1 MNKIISFPHLG
12 DYYIP
17 IKYMIKKITNCEILV
32 PPKNN
37 KQTIELG
44 SKYSP
49 DDICM
54 PFKYNLGNYINA
66 LESGATILIQ
76 AGGGC
81 RYGYYAELQEQIL
94 RDLGYDF
101 KFINLIKDNHVSIIK
116 LYKEAKKINHKL
128 NIFKYFYYLIQGL
141 LMIITMDK
149 IDKYIRANIGFEQT
163 KGSFEILE
171 KRYKFSLSKEKLG
184 IIKIIKLYF
193 KYKKLFKSLPLN
205 EENKLEILLIG
216 ELYSLMD
223 FEASNNIERNLA
235 KQGIKVT
242 RYTNLTYLLIIKRFM
257 RRILLFKGRKYLK
270 YTLGADGTESV
281 VHTLDHCKK
290 GIDGIIH
297 IKSFSCVP
305 EINAMPT
312 LSKISED
319 YEVPII
325 YLSFDGENNI
335 SNIDTKIEAFKDM
348 IKSKKEK
355 REQTNN
361 NSQIETLKVSLKSDK
376 NSNI

>member
-17 IKYMIKKITNCEILV
+17 IVYLIKKITKCKVII

-37 KQTIELG
+37 KKTIELG

-54 PFKYNLGNYINA
+54 PFKYNLGNYIDSLN
-66 LESGATILIQ
+66 LGANILVQ

-94 RDLGYDF
+94 KDIGYQF
-101 KFINLIKDNHVSIIK
+101 TFINLIQDNHISLIK
-116 LYKEAKKINHKL
+116 LYKEAKKLNKKL
-128 NIFKYFYYLIQGL
+128 NIFKYIYYLLQTALI
-141 LMIITMDK
+141 IITMDK
-149 IDKYIRANIGFEQT
+149 LDKYLRENIGFEKI
-163 KGSFEILE
+163 KGSFEEQE
-171 KRYKFSLSKEKLG
+171 KKYHNSLKQDKLC
-184 IIKIIKLYF
+184 IIKIIKIYN
-193 KYKKLFKSLPLN
+193 KYKKIYQEIELTNNPPL
-205 EENKLEILLIG
+205 KILLIG

-223 FEASNNIERNLA
+223 SEASNNLERNLA
-235 KQGIKVT
+235 KQGIKVI
-242 RYTNLTYLLIIKRFM
+242 RYTNLTYLLLIKKFM
-257 RRILLFKGRKYLK
+257 RPILLFKGRKYLK
-270 YTLGADGTESV
+270 YTLGADGTESII
-281 VHTLDHCKK
+281 HALDHCKE

-297 IKSFSCVP
+297 IKSFGCVP
-305 EINAMPT
+305 ELNAIST

-319 YEVPII
+319 YQTPII

-348 IKSKKEK
+348 IIAKKKKTSTSKE
-355 REQTNN
+355 EHPN
-361 NSQIETLKVSLKSDK
+361 
-376 NSNI
+376 

>member
-17 IKYMIKKITNCEILV
+17 IKYLISKITNCEVLI

-37 KQTIELG
+37 KKTIEKG
-44 SKYSP
+44 CKYSP
-49 DDICM
+49 EDICM
-54 PFKYNLGNYINA
+54 PFKYNLGNYIDA
-66 LESGATILIQ
+66 LEHGADILIQ

-94 RDLGYDF
+94 KDLGYNF
-101 KFINLIKDNHVSIIK
+101 EFINLLKNNSVSLVK
-116 LYKEAKKINHKL
+116 LYKISKKINPKL
-128 NIFKYFYYLIQGL
+128 NIFKYLYYLLQALII
-141 LMIITMDK
+141 MITMDK
-149 IDKYIRANIGFEQT
+149 QDKYLRENIGFET
-163 KGSFEILE
+163 NKGTFEETE
-171 KRYKFSLSKEKLG
+171 KDYKKELNQEKLS
-184 IIKIIKLYF
+184 IIKILKIYK
-193 KYKKLFKSLPLN
+193 KYKELYHSIPLKA

-235 KQGIKVT
+235 KQGIKVI
-242 RYTNLTYLLIIKRFM
+242 RYTTLTYLLLIKRFM
-257 RRILLFKGRKYLK
+257 KKILLFKGKDNIKYL
-270 YTLGADGTESV
+270 LGADGTESV
-281 VHTLDHCKK
+281 VHAVEHCKK

-297 IKSFSCVP
+297 IKSFGCVP

-319 YEVPII
+319 YNTPIL

-348 IKSKKEK
+348 LKSKQHIKNIK
-355 REQTNN
+355 
-361 NSQIETLKVSLKSDK
+361 KSIIVTK
-376 NSNI
+376 

>member
-17 IKYMIKKITNCEILV
+17 IKYLVKKITNCQVIV

-37 KQTIELG
+37 KKTIETG

-54 PFKYNLGNYINA
+54 PFKYNLGNYIDA
-66 LESGATILIQ
+66 LESGATILVQ

-94 RDLGYDF
+94 KDLGYKF
-101 KFINLIKDNHVSIIK
+101 KFINLIQDNHISLIK
-116 LYKEAKKINHKL
+116 LYKEAKKLNPKL
-128 NIFKYFYYLIQGL
+128 NIFKYIYYLLEGFI
-141 LMIITMDK
+141 MIITMDK
-149 IDKYIRANIGFEQT
+149 IDKYIRENIGFEQT
-163 KGSFEILE
+163 KGTFETIE
-171 KRYKFSLSKEKLG
+171 KRYKNALSQEKLG
-184 IIKIIKLYF
+184 IIKILKIYF
-193 KYKKLFKSLPLN
+193 KYKKIFYNIPLKTN
-205 EENKLEILLIG
+205 QKLEILLIG

-223 FEASNNIERNLA
+223 FESSNNLERNLA
-235 KQGIKVT
+235 KQGIKVI
-242 RYTNLTYLLIIKRFM
+242 RYTNLTYLLLIKRFM
-257 RRILLFKGRKYLK
+257 RKILLFKGRKYIK
-270 YTLGADGTESV
+270 YTLGADGTESI
-281 VHTLDHCKK
+281 VHALDHCKK

-305 EINAMPT
+305 EINAMPN

-319 YEVPII
+319 YKTPIL

-348 IKSKKEK
+348 IKAKKIS
-355 REQTNN
+355 NN
-361 NSQIETLKVSLKSDK
+361 
-376 NSNI
+376 

>member
-12 DYYIP
+12 NYYIP
-17 IKYMIKKITNCEILV
+17 IKYLVKKITKCDIIV

-37 KQTIELG
+37 KKTIELG
-44 SKYSP
+44 SKHSP

-54 PFKYNLGNYINA
+54 PFKYNLGNYIDA
-66 LESGATILIQ
+66 LESGANILIQ

-94 RDLGYDF
+94 KDLGYEF
-101 KFINLIKDNHVSIIK
+101 EFINLIQNNHVSLLK
-116 LYKEAKKINHKL
+116 LYKISKKINPKL
-128 NIFKYFYYLIQGL
+128 NIFKYIYYLLQGL
-141 LMIITMDK
+141 TMMITMDK
-149 IDKYIRANIGFEQT
+149 FDKYIRENIGFEVN
-163 KGSFEILE
+163 KGSFELIE
-171 KRYKFSLSKEKLG
+171 KRYKNALSKDKLG
-184 IIKIIKLYF
+184 IIKIIKIYK
-193 KYKKLFKSLPLN
+193 KYKKLLEEIPLN
-205 EENKLEILLIG
+205 KDNMLEILLIG

-223 FEASNNIERNLA
+223 AEASNNLERNLA

-242 RYTNLTYLLIIKRFM
+242 RYTNLTYLLIIKKFM
-257 RRILLFKGRKYLK
+257 RSILLFKGRKYLK

-281 VHTLDHCKK
+281 VHAIDHCKK
-290 GIDGIIH
+290 GVDGIIH

-319 YEVPII
+319 FNTPIL

-348 IKSKKEK
+348 IISKKQRKIINKDIEPTKVEK
-355 REQTNN
+355 
-361 NSQIETLKVSLKSDK
+361 
-376 NSNI
+376 

>member
-1 MNKIISFPHLG
+1 MNKKISFPHLG

-17 IKYMIKKITNCEILV
+17 VRYIIKKITNCDIIV
-32 PPKNN
+32 PSKNT
-37 KQTIELG
+37 KKTIELG

-54 PFKYNLGNYINA
+54 PFKYNLGNYI
-66 LESGATILIQ
+66 ESLNEGANTLIQ

-94 RDLGYDF
+94 RDLGYQF
-101 KFINLIKDNHVSIIK
+101 EFINLIQDNHVSLVK

-128 NIFKYFYYLIQGL
+128 NIFKYIYYLLQGL
-141 LMIITMDK
+141 IMIITMDK
-149 IDKYIRANIGFEQT
+149 IDKYIREHMGFEKN
-163 KGSFEILE
+163 KGSFEQAE
-171 KRYKFSLSKEKLG
+171 KRYKYRLSKDNLG
-184 IIKIIKLYF
+184 IIKILVLYF
-193 KYKKLFKSLPLN
+193 KYKKRLKEIPLN

-223 FEASNNIERNLA
+223 FEASNNLERNLV

-257 RRILLFKGRKYLK
+257 RKILLFKGKKYLK

-281 VHTLDHCKK
+281 VHAIEHCKK
-290 GIDGIIH
+290 GVDGIIH

-319 YEVPII
+319 FNTPIL

-348 IKSKKEK
+348 IISKKAKRIPEEENKVLEK
-355 REQTNN
+355 
-361 NSQIETLKVSLKSDK
+361 IV
-376 NSNI
+376 

>member
-12 DYYIP
+12 NYYIP
-17 IKYMIKKITNCEILV
+17 IRYIINKITNSEILI

-66 LESGATILIQ
+66 LNAGADILLQ

-94 RDLGYDF
+94 KDLGYKFD
-101 KFINLIKDNHVSIIK
+101 FINLIQDNHVSIKK
-116 LYKEAKKINHKL
+116 LYKESKKINPKL
-128 NIFKYFYYLIQGL
+128 NIFKYLYYLLQG
-141 LMIITMDK
+141 IIIIVTMDK
-149 IDKYIRANIGFEQT
+149 IDKYIRENMAMEKETGTFER
-163 KGSFEILE
+163 IE
-171 KRYKFSLSKEKLG
+171 KEYINSISQDSMSVVL
-184 IIKIIKLYF
+184 IIKNYL
-193 KYKKLFKSLPLN
+193 KYKKLFKGIKLKEEKPL
-205 EENKLEILLIG
+205 ELLLIG

-223 FEASNNIERNLA
+223 LESSNNLERILM
-235 KQGIKVT
+235 KEGIKVY
-242 RYTNLTYLLIIKRFM
+242 RYTNLTYILLLKKFM
-257 RRILLFKGRKYLK
+257 RKIVQFKVRKYLK
-270 YTLGADGTESV
+270 YHLGADGTESV
-281 VHTLDHCKK
+281 VHTLEHCKK

-297 IKSFSCVP
+297 IKSFGCVP
-305 EINAMPT
+305 EINAIPT
-312 LSKISED
+312 LSIIAEEYKT
-319 YEVPII
+319 PIL

-348 IKSKKEK
+348 IES
-355 REQTNN
+355 R
-361 NSQIETLKVSLKSDK
+361 K
-376 NSNI
+376 N

>member
-17 IKYMIKKITNCEILV
+17 MKYLISKITNCEVII

-37 KQTIELG
+37 KKTIEIG

-49 DDICM
+49 EDICM
-54 PFKYNLGNYINA
+54 PFKYNLGNYIDA
-66 LESGATILIQ
+66 LEQGADILIQ

-94 RDLGYDF
+94 KDLGYQF
-101 KFINLIKDNHVSIIK
+101 EFINLIKNNSVSLIK
-116 LYKEAKKINHKL
+116 LYKISKKINPKL
-128 NIFKYFYYLIQGL
+128 NIFKYGYYLLQGL
-141 LMIITMDK
+141 IIMITMDK
-149 IDKYIRANIGFEQT
+149 LDKFLRENIGFEKEKGLFEQT
-163 KGSFEILE
+163 E
-171 KRYKFSLSKEKLG
+171 KKYKNELSKEKLG
-184 IIKIIKLYF
+184 IVKIIKIYK
-193 KYKKLFKSLPLN
+193 KYKKLYYSIPLTE

-223 FEASNNIERNLA
+223 FEASNHLERNLA
-235 KQGIKVT
+235 KQGIKVI
-242 RYTNLTYLLIIKRFM
+242 RYTTLTYLLLIKRFM
-257 RRILLFKGRKYLK
+257 RRPLLFKGKNYIKYL
-270 YTLGADGTESV
+270 LGADGTESI
-281 VHTLDHCKK
+281 VHAIDHCKK

-297 IKSFSCVP
+297 IKSFGCVP

-319 YEVPII
+319 YNTPIL

-348 IKSKKEK
+348 IKSKKTTK
-355 REQTNN
+355 NLNN
-361 NSQIETLKVSLKSDK
+361 INIISQKK
-376 NSNI
+376 

>member
-12 DYYIP
+12 NYYIP
-17 IKYMIKKITNCEILV
+17 ISYLVKKITKCKIII

-37 KQTIELG
+37 KKTIELG

-54 PFKYNLGNYINA
+54 PLKYNLGNYLEAINQ
-66 LESGATILIQ
+66 GANILIQ

-94 RDLGYDF
+94 KDLGYEF
-101 KFINLIKDNHVSIIK
+101 TFINLIQNNHISLTK
-116 LYKEAKKINHKL
+116 LYKEAKKLNPKL
-128 NIFKYFYYLIQGL
+128 NIFSYIYYLIQGL
-141 LMIITMDK
+141 IIIITMDK
-149 IDKYIRANIGFEQT
+149 LDKYLRENLGSEKN
-163 KGSFEILE
+163 KGSFETAE
-171 KRYKFSLSKEKLG
+171 KQYHNALKNQNLG
-184 IIKIIKLYF
+184 IIKIIKLYY
-193 KYKKLFKSLPLN
+193 KYKKIYQSIPKKDEQPLT
-205 EENKLEILLIG
+205 ILLIG

-223 FEASNNIERNLA
+223 FESSNNLERNLA
-235 KQGIKVT
+235 KQGIKVI
-242 RYTNLTYLLIIKRFM
+242 RYTNLTYLLIIKKFM
-257 RRILLFKGRKYLK
+257 RPILLFKGRKYVK
-270 YTLGADGTESV
+270 YHLGADGTESI
-281 VHTLDHCKK
+281 VHAIDHCKK

-297 IKSFSCVP
+297 IKSFGCVP

-319 YEVPII
+319 YQTPIL

-348 IKSKKEK
+348 LQAKK
-355 REQTNN
+355 
-361 NSQIETLKVSLKSDK
+361 
-376 NSNI
+376 

>member
-17 IKYMIKKITNCEILV
+17 IKYIIKKITNCEVII
-32 PPKNN
+32 PDKNT
-37 KQTIELG
+37 KRTIELG

-54 PFKYNLGNYINA
+54 PFKYNLGNYIDA
-66 LESGATILIQ
+66 LEKGADILIQ

-94 RDLGYDF
+94 KDLGYQFD
-101 KFINLIKDNHVSIIK
+101 FINLIQNNHVSLLK
-116 LYKEAKKINHKL
+116 LYKESKRINPKL
-128 NIFKYFYYLIQGL
+128 NIFKYIYYLIQGL

-149 IDKYIRANIGFEQT
+149 LDKYLRENMGLEQN
-163 KGSFEILE
+163 KGSFEQLE
-171 KRYKFSLSKEKLG
+171 KRYKNSLNKEKLS
-184 IIKIIKLYF
+184 IIKILKLYY
-193 KYKKLFKSLPLN
+193 KYKKLYKEIPLV
-205 EENKLEILLIG
+205 EDNKLEILLIG

-223 FEASNNIERNLA
+223 MEASNNLERNLI
-235 KQGIKVT
+235 KEGIKVY
-242 RYTNLTYLLIIKRFM
+242 RYTNLTYLLIIKKFM
-257 RRILLFKGRKYLK
+257 RNILLFKGRKYIK

-281 VHTLDHCKK
+281 VHALDHSKK

-312 LSKISED
+312 LSKISDE
-319 YEVPII
+319 YNVPIL

-348 IKSKKEK
+348 IKVKKTNKEK
-355 REQTNN
+355 T
-361 NSQIETLKVSLKSDK
+361 SP
-376 NSNI
+376 

>member
-17 IKYMIKKITNCEILV
+17 IKYLVSKITNCDVII

-37 KQTIELG
+37 KRTIELG

-54 PFKYNLGNYINA
+54 PFKYNLGNYIDG
-66 LESGATILIQ
+66 LEAGADILIQ

-94 RDLGYDF
+94 KDLGYQF
-101 KFINLIKDNHVSIIK
+101 TFINLIQNNHVSLLK
-116 LYKEAKKINHKL
+116 LYKEAKKLNPKL
-128 NIFKYFYYLIQGL
+128 NIFKYGYYLLQGL
-141 LMIITMDK
+141 IMMITMDK
-149 IDKYIRANIGFEQT
+149 LDKYIRENIGFEQN
-163 KGSFEILE
+163 KGSFELVE
-171 KRYKFSLSKEKLG
+171 KKYKNALSSERLG

-193 KYKKLFKSLPLN
+193 KYKKIYREITLK
-205 EENKLEILLIG
+205 EDDKLEILLIG

-223 FEASNNIERNLA
+223 FEASNNLERNLA
-235 KQGIKVT
+235 KQGIKVI
-242 RYTNLTYLLIIKRFM
+242 RYTNLTYLLLIKKFM

-270 YTLGADGTESV
+270 YTLGADGTESI
-281 VHTLDHCKK
+281 VHAIDHCQK

-297 IKSFSCVP
+297 IKSFGCVP

-312 LSKISED
+312 LSRISED
-319 YEVPII
+319 FETPII

-348 IKSKKEK
+348 IKSKKNK
-355 REQTNN
+355 KK
-361 NSQIETLKVSLKSDK
+361 I
-376 NSNI
+376 

>member
-17 IKYMIKKITNCEILV
+17 IRYLVSKITNCDVII

-37 KQTIELG
+37 KRTIELG

-54 PFKYNLGNYINA
+54 PFKYNLGNYIDG
-66 LESGATILIQ
+66 LEAGADILIQ

-94 RDLGYDF
+94 KDLGYQF
-101 KFINLIKDNHVSIIK
+101 TFINLIQNNHVSLLK
-116 LYKEAKKINHKL
+116 LYKEAKKLNPKL
-128 NIFKYFYYLIQGL
+128 NIFKYGYYLLQGL
-141 LMIITMDK
+141 IMMITMDK
-149 IDKYIRANIGFEQT
+149 LDKYIRENIGFEQN
-163 KGSFEILE
+163 KGSFELVE
-171 KRYKFSLSKEKLG
+171 KKYKNALSSERLG

-193 KYKKLFKSLPLN
+193 KYKKMYQEITLK
-205 EENKLEILLIG
+205 EDDKLEILLIG

-223 FEASNNIERNLA
+223 FEASNNLERNLA
-235 KQGIKVT
+235 KQGIKVI
-242 RYTNLTYLLIIKRFM
+242 RYTNLTYLLLIKKFM

-270 YTLGADGTESV
+270 YTLGADGTESI
-281 VHTLDHCKK
+281 VHAIDHCQK

-297 IKSFSCVP
+297 IKSFGCVP

-312 LSKISED
+312 LSRISED
-319 YEVPII
+319 FETPII

-348 IKSKKEK
+348 IKSKKNK
-355 REQTNN
+355 KK
-361 NSQIETLKVSLKSDK
+361 I
-376 NSNI
+376 

>member
-12 DYYIP
+12 NYYIT
-17 IKYMIKKITNCEILV
+17 IKYMIKKITNCEIII
-32 PPKNN
+32 PDKNT
-37 KQTIELG
+37 KKTIELG

-54 PFKYNLGNYINA
+54 PFKYNIGNYIDA
-66 LESGATILIQ
+66 LEQGATILIQ

-94 RDLGYDF
+94 KDLGYNF
-101 KFINLIKDNHVSIIK
+101 KFINLLKNNHVSLLK
-116 LYKEAKKINHKL
+116 LYKESKKINHKL
-128 NIFKYFYYLIQGL
+128 NIFKYIYYLIQGL
-141 LMIITMDK
+141 LIIITMDK
-149 IDKYIRANIGFEQT
+149 LDKYIREHMGLEEN
-163 KGSFEILE
+163 KGSFEKIE
-171 KRYKFSLSKEKLG
+171 KRYKNEMNKDNLS
-184 IIKIIKLYF
+184 IVKIIKLYY
-193 KYKKLFKSLPLN
+193 KYKKLYKEIPIQ
-205 EENKLEILLIG
+205 EDNKLEILLIG

-223 FEASNNIERNLA
+223 MEASNNLERNLI
-235 KQGIKVT
+235 KEGIKVY

-257 RRILLFKGRKYLK
+257 RNILLFKGRKYIK
-270 YTLGADGTESV
+270 YLLGADGTESV
-281 VHTLDHCKK
+281 VHTLEHAKK

-312 LSKISED
+312 LNKISDD
-319 YEVPII
+319 YNVPIL

-348 IKSKKEK
+348 IKAKKIINKE
-355 REQTNN
+355 
-361 NSQIETLKVSLKSDK
+361 
-376 NSNI
+376 